1 MNSDNKFGQCCGCP
15 ALMNQSRDL
24 TLWSSSRNYN
34 NAMMKKMGKT
44 NSNDFRT
51 ALQNNAES
59 MIKKTFD
66 EFDSSNKCKN
76 SSNNIFY
83 IDSSNFN
90 NLYDN
95 LNAKQSSTPYVENA
109 NEKLSGLSTNLVT
122 DSIMNLSS
130 LSLTPLNPKR

>member
-34 NAMMKKMGKT
+34 NNMMKKMGTT
-44 NSNDFRT
+44 NSNDFRA

-66 EFDSSNKCKN
+66 EYDSNNKCRN
-76 SSNNIFY
+76 SFNNIFY

-90 NLYDN
+90 NLYDG
-95 LNAKQSSTPYVENA
+95 LNTKQSSLPYIENS
-109 NEKLSGLSTNLVT
+109 NEILTGLSTNLVT
-122 DSIMNLSS
+122 ESIMNLSS